1 MARSALRLRQLSA
14 QITTR
19 HLVLQEPCA
28 SGLDPLVV
36 SPWAESEMAP
46 RDAATP
52 EWHTFGPASRIAAS
66 EPVRLGDVVGGH
78 VHPALCTTQSG
89 AVLAVYNEVRR
100 APLISGPPKPAAVAS
115 AAPDEDARSP
125 TRR

>member
-1 MARSALRLRQLSA
+1 MAAHVRRTARLA
-14 QITTR
+14 G
-19 HLVLQEPCA
+19 HLLQEPCA

-100 APLISGPPKPAAVAS
+100 APLISDPPHPT
-115 AAPDEDARSP
+115 PPHPRRSH
-125 TRR
+125 R